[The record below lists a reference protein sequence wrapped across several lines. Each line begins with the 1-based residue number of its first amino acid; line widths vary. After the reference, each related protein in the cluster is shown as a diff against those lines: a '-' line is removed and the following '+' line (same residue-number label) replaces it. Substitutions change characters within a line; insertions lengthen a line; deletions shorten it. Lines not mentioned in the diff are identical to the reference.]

1 MLYWSGDE
9 AMAIAHKEKVV
20 LVTGYGADIGCW
32 GGGRLVLFGWLL
44 RWGPLEQ
51 W

>member
-1 MLYWSGDE
+1 
-9 AMAIAHKEKVV
+9 MAIAHKEKVV
-20 LVTGYGADIGCW
+20 LVTGYGAGIGCW